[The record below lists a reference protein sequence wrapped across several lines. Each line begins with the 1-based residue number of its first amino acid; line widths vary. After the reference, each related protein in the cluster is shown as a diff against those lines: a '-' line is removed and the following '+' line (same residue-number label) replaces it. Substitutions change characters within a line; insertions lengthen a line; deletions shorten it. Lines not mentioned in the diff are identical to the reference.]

1 MPLLKNVES
10 RVKSGK
16 SRMRR
21 IIIAGACALVGSI
34 ASAQQDPQFSQYMFD
49 RLSVNPAVAGS
60 SGNICATMLLRQQWS
75 GFDGA
80 PKTGL
85 INLQGPLTKI
95 NSGLGLSIYF
105 DKLGQEKSTIARLS
119 YAYHL
124 KVGSQSTLS
133 AGLYAG
139 LTGRALEGNWVA
151 IDPVANDNAIPT
163 AGKSASGFD
172 LGAGIYYK
180 SPQLWLGI
188 SSTQLP
194 ETELDDVS
202 IKNKRHYYVQAGY
215 DWALGGNKKYTLQPS
230 ILLKS
235 DASSTQIDI
244 GALFLYD
251 NMFWLGVGYRTEDA
265 IAPILG
271 YQYQFPNGQSMLR
284 IGYSY
289 DVTTSELKNHSSGSH
304 EVMLNYCFMIVKP
317 VVNEIYHHPRFL

>member
-1 MPLLKNVES
+1 
-10 RVKSGK
+10 
-16 SRMRR
+16 MRR

-34 ASAQQDPQFSQYMFD
+34 ATAQQDPQFTQYMFD
-49 RLSVNPAVAGS
+49 RLSINPAVAGTN
-60 SGNICATMLLRQQWS
+60 GNICATMLLRQQWA

-85 INLQGPLTKI
+85 INLHGPLAKI
-95 NSGLGLSIYF
+95 NSGVGLSVYF
-105 DKLGQEKSTIARLS
+105 DKLGQEKSTIARVH

-124 KVGSQSTLS
+124 KVGGQSTLS

-139 LTGRALEGNWVA
+139 MTGRGLEGHWVA
-151 IDPVANDNAIPT
+151 TDGVEGDSSIPT
-163 AGKSASGFD
+163 AGKSSNGFD
-172 LGAGIYYK
+172 LGAGLYYK

-194 ETELDDVS
+194 ETELKDVS

-215 DWALGGNKKYTLQPS
+215 DWAIGGNKKYTLQPS
-230 ILLKS
+230 VLLKS
-235 DASSTQIDI
+235 DASSTQLDL

-251 NMFWLGVGYRTEDA
+251 NMVWLGVGYRTEDA
-265 IAPILG
+265 ITPMIG
-271 YQYQFPNGQSMLR
+271 YQHQFTKGESMLR

-304 EVMLNYCFMIVKP
+304 EVMLSFCFKIVKP
-317 VVNEIYHHPRFL
+317 EVIEMYHHPRFL

>member
-1 MPLLKNVES
+1 
-10 RVKSGK
+10 
-16 SRMRR
+16 
-21 IIIAGACALVGSI
+21 
-34 ASAQQDPQFSQYMFD
+34 MFD

-60 SGNICATMLLRQQWS
+60 TGNICATALLRQQWT

-85 INLQGPLTKI
+85 INIQGPLTKI
-95 NSGLGLSIYF
+95 NSGLGLSVYY
-105 DKLGQEKSTIARLS
+105 DKLGQEKSTIARIH

-139 LTGRALEGNWVA
+139 LSGRALDGRWVA
-151 IDPVANDNAIPT
+151 IDDPANDNAIPA

-172 LGAGIYYK
+172 LGAGLYYK
-180 SPQLWLGI
+180 SPQLWLGV

-194 ETELDDVS
+194 ETELKDVS

-215 DWALGGNKKYTLQPS
+215 DWAIGGDKKYTLQPS
-230 ILLKS
+230 VLVKS
-235 DASSTQIDI
+235 DASSTQVDI

-251 NMFWLGVGYRTEDA
+251 NMIWAGVGYRTEDA
-265 IAPILG
+265 IAPMIG
-271 YQYQFPNGQSMLR
+271 YQHQFPKGDSMFR

-289 DVTTSELKNHSSGSH
+289 DVTTSALRNYSSGSH
-304 EVMLNYCFMIVKP
+304 EVMLSYCFKIVKP
-317 VVNEIYHHPRFL
+317 VVYEIYHHPRFL

>member
-1 MPLLKNVES
+1 
-10 RVKSGK
+10 
-16 SRMRR
+16 
-21 IIIAGACALVGSI
+21 
-34 ASAQQDPQFSQYMFD
+34 MFD

-60 SGNICATMLLRQQWS
+60 TGNICATALLRQQWT

-85 INLQGPLTKI
+85 INIQGPLTKI
-95 NSGLGLSIYF
+95 NSGLGLSVYY
-105 DKLGQEKSTIARLS
+105 DKLGQEKSTIARLH

-139 LTGRALEGNWVA
+139 LSGRALDGRWVA
-151 IDPVANDNAIPT
+151 IDDPANDNAIPA

-172 LGAGIYYK
+172 LGAGLYYK

-194 ETELDDVS
+194 ETELKDVS

-215 DWALGGNKKYTLQPS
+215 DWAIGGDKKYTLQPS
-230 ILLKS
+230 VLVKS
-235 DASSTQIDI
+235 DASSTQVDI

-251 NMFWLGVGYRTEDA
+251 NMIWAGVGYRTEDA
-265 IAPILG
+265 IAPMIG
-271 YQYQFPNGQSMLR
+271 YQHQFPKGDSMFR

-289 DVTTSELKNHSSGSH
+289 DVTTSALKSYSSGSH
-304 EVMLNYCFMIVKP
+304 EVMLSYCFKIVKP
-317 VVNEIYHHPRFL
+317 VVYEIYHHPRFL